1 MAINWDRIK
10 QNASEYDNTV
20 RQRNKAI
27 NQAAYSKT
35 KTTKKEDEEEEMR
48 SFSSFLSSLP
58 AYKRAYSSYTAPKT
72 GAQTFSFPSSSKT
85 PATTQ
90 NIGTGA
96 LKAELADRRASGNF
110 TMPGSH
116 EGRVKELEAHG
127 DTVRNQLRAQFQPLD
142 YRGEQI
148 EDQDTTAADLLNS
161 SLAALA
167 QEAAQESFLADID
180 RLSTR
185 TTGRPGNISVED
197 FLSKSRYVPTGS
209 GEDAK
214 FNAVTGMYSSTGFD
228 DILYDYI
235 NRNPKA
241 VEIQELQDV
250 QLGHGALGLDQGYLS
265 QMGDREVGIF
275 NYLYAT
281 QGPDAAYS
289 YIDEIKNSLTA
300 RNRAEEEAMWRS
312 MARESPADTAGM
324 SVFSVLTS
332 PAKGLSY
339 IGQLADYAADGTIDQ
354 NAGTNRLSYINSA
367 IRSEASDIVETN
379 WGAPGSFFYNTGMS
393 MADFLYAT
401 AISGGF
407 GAAPG
412 TAAAK
417 ASSGLALS
425 IMGTGAAADTVIASK
440 DRGLSDDQSFALG
453 TIAGLAEIATEK
465 FSLDALLKDPK
476 NAVLFVLQNAGVE
489 ASEETASSLINF
501 IADIAI
507 SKNKSEWQ
515 MSINDYIS
523 QGYSENEAFGKAF
536 ADQAK
541 SIGLDALGGALSG
554 GVLSGAR
561 VGANAIYNR
570 ASGAHAVD
578 AGSPIIQNQYA
589 TDTEAQQQTQTDP
602 LQALAEE
609 MAAKEAEE
617 IFPTVEERPRPK
629 PQKASVVSEQQQ
641 QETAPEPSWKKYT
654 GAPRADGTNPAAQAR
669 TAARQAAESADLAS
683 MSTDERESFLQA
695 YDMGRSGESFEAD
708 VSSLP
713 VQSDAVYGAFFQGQ
727 DDYFN
732 GSADRYQA
740 YRTRETSAEQATQ
753 VETSVQE
760 AQQISQAETPVVDTQ
775 NETQPLDI
783 LGGENTAPVRM
794 SLDEYLGLRGLRAP
808 ISDYMDDKL
817 RLPHG
822 ETQRQRARRE
832 AEANAAA
839 DDYAARRKAAIQ
851 EYERKVQSGEI
862 VEKTRIERLI
872 DTARGRD
879 ENESVQSA
887 RRVLEKRGI
896 DWRVDDSVNALTS
909 PVSDQS
915 SPGTS
920 SKKEGV
926 QIPIEE
932 RTWQDAGNR
941 KVNAFQYDNPELH
954 PYFVEAAKALQYDL
968 AASVKGERLPVYD
981 ASSETGKDIIGFTGT
996 KRSVTE
1002 PIAQALDNANLSY
1015 AQIEK
1020 ALDDLIADN
1029 GQENYAAAKKVELV
1043 LDDMLTDGYTDSDGN
1058 EVPPNEDYIALK
1070 KRTSSADGSTYRMSE
1085 EEWSSIMATERKKPE
1100 SEDVDRMASTS
1111 ARKEGEYKEEWES
1124 SRVGDTS
1131 KSSMP
1136 LSDII
1141 SKIEHDFG
1149 INVTVGH
1156 ILGSGTRGQYNR
1168 KERGIRTKIANQ
1180 LPVVAH
1186 ELGHHFDNVYG
1197 FTKSISPEL
1206 QSELVD
1212 NLGADMKKAYPE
1224 RKWVKEGMAEFMRRF
1239 LQNRETAAIDY
1250 PEFTK
1255 YFLSSLNNT
1264 DGPHIEQL
1272 ADEVNAYY
1280 SMDTDSASS
1289 SVRFAEEGG
1298 RDFRTV
1304 PEKIKDMGASV
1315 YQAWIDSNYGIK
1327 RFSDKADTARPYIMA
1342 TNAAYSDA
1350 MAAQIIAGDL
1360 TDKDGRYVSSGLSTA
1375 LQGINLKNKTEY
1387 RAFGEYLIVK
1397 HGPERLKE
1405 GLRVF
1410 ADDRKNSTQWMEKRR
1425 AELEEK
1431 YPAFK
1436 KASEQLYNFEKQF
1449 LQTWGVSTG
1458 LVSKK
1463 SASDWGKRWSFYVP
1477 FNRAIEKGGGGAK
1490 RSFANQSSGIKKA
1503 VGSGLDIVH
1512 PVDNIIYNIV
1522 RMVNASVRNNVMVE
1536 ITDAADAIGGMANFL
1551 EKVPTPMKRI
1561 SFSTS
1566 ELKKTLGE
1574 DIEKSQM
1581 SQTDKDAAFDI
1592 VNDIDEILYQYTRG
1606 KAGGDVVTVMK
1617 EGDPEY
1623 WKINDE
1629 GLLES
1634 ISKLAPSKMPAF
1646 LEVYGSISRFMT
1658 SNITGNN
1665 VLWSIFSNSPRDLMT
1680 FFTYSKNK
1688 NPFKLLGGIASSYLN
1703 KVRGQNAD
1711 PLYKEYLAMGGGSAS
1726 AYSADRSLAKSA
1738 RKNFSR
1744 SIISYLNPIDLISF
1758 VSDTIEMGPRFSYY
1772 KVLRGEG
1779 VDSQTAFYEAM
1790 DVTTNFRRGGTV
1802 SRELNKVVPFFNASV
1817 QGIDKFSRWI
1827 TAQDAPAKNRK
1838 KAAATRAS
1846 MYVASSLALAA
1857 IFYALNNRSDDDK
1870 KNYQQLSNYT
1880 KNAYWCIPIGDGK
1893 FFAVPKP
1900 RELAVLSS
1908 FFETSMEYFHGDNN
1922 HAFDEFYDYAIE
1934 NFLPSGFSDLAKADV
1949 FGAVGSIGLF
1959 GVGAYMMANRDFMGR
1974 PIVSSG
1980 LQSLEPKDQYTERTS
1995 KIAKVLGDAF
2005 NQSPQMID
2013 YFFQQ
2018 TLGGW
2023 WKAQKALFP
2032 VGDAEIDPTLG
2043 IRNTYIKDS
2052 QYSTDLVNWLY
2063 DTSESS
2069 TAAKNSAPD
2078 DTEKAITAKWDSNMQ
2093 EFYSRYYAVSK
2104 NSPETDLNRSIRQE
2118 VLDMIADYRNLRESG
2133 DKTSAQKTAE
2143 SIAKKANDTGLLPSV
2158 MQNSVKDAND
2168 KVHTLSGPQYVEF
2181 QTDYLRIYWE
2191 AVEGAVSKVDSQK
2204 EKELVLEKAKSV
2216 ALDEAKI
2223 RALKRIGAPYQEEKE
2238 EDEGGNE
2245 DESIYSVG
2253 LTPSEAVLYE
2263 IAYGMAESELDEN
2276 GKTIP
2281 GSKQEKVIEAIDDM
2295 SWLSPEQKSWLFR
2308 SKYTS
2313 DKNNPWA

>member
-58 AYKRAYSSYTAPKT
+58 AYQRAYSAYTAPKT
-72 GAQTFSFPSSSKT
+72 STQTFSLPSSSKT

-116 EGRVKELEAHG
+116 ESRVKELEAHEAQ
-127 DTVRNQLRAQFQPLD
+127 VRGQLQNLFQPLD
-142 YRGEQI
+142 YTGYGFGRKN
-148 EDQDTTAADLLNS
+148 TAPETALNQQLS
-161 SLAALA
+161 ALA
-167 QEAAQESFLADID
+167 QESVQESFLADLD

-197 FLSKSRYVPTGS
+197 FLAKSKYVPTGS

-214 FNAVTGMYSSTGFD
+214 FNAVTGIYSSTGFD

-250 QLGHGALGLDQGYLS
+250 QLGHGVLGLDQGYLS

-275 NYLYAT
+275 NYLYST

-289 YIDEIKNSLTA
+289 YINEIKNSLTA

-324 SVFSVLTS
+324 SVFSVLAS

-379 WGAPGSFFYNTGMS
+379 WGAPGSFLYNTGMS
-393 MADFLYAT
+393 MADFLYST
-401 AISGGF
+401 ALSGGF

-417 ASSGLALS
+417 ASSGLALA

-489 ASEETASSLINF
+489 ASEETLSSLINF
-501 IADIAI
+501 VADRAI
-507 SKNKSEWQ
+507 SGNDSEWNVA
-515 MSINDYIS
+515 INNYIS
-523 QGYSENEAFGKAF
+523 HGYSEKEAKENAF
-536 ADQAK
+536 WDQFK
-541 SIGLDALGGALSG
+541 SIALDALGGALSG

-570 ASGAHAVD
+570 ASGAQTVD
-578 AGSPIIQNQYA
+578 AESPIIQNA

-629 PQKASVVSEQQQ
+629 PQKAAVVSEQQQ
-641 QETAPEPSWKKYT
+641 QETVPEPSWQKYT
-654 GAPRADGTNPAAQAR
+654 GAPRADGSNPAAQAR
-669 TAARQAAESADLAS
+669 SVARQAAENADLAS
-683 MSTDERESFLQA
+683 MYTAERESFLQA

-732 GSADRYQA
+732 GNTDRYQA
-740 YRTRETSAEQATQ
+740 YRTRETGAEQDTQ
-753 VETSVQE
+753 VETPVQE
-760 AQQISQAETPVVDTQ
+760 AQQISQAEAEQAPFEPMPVETPVLEQ
-775 NETQPLDI
+775 
-783 LGGENTAPVRM
+783 TAP
-794 SLDEYLGLRGLRAP
+794 
-808 ISDYMDDKL
+808 
-817 RLPHG
+817 
-822 ETQRQRARRE
+822 ET
-832 AEANAAA
+832 
-839 DDYAARRKAAIQ
+839 
-851 EYERKVQSGEI
+851 
-862 VEKTRIERLI
+862 T
-872 DTARGRD
+872 
-879 ENESVQSA
+879 
-887 RRVLEKRGI
+887 
-896 DWRVDDSVNALTS
+896 
-909 PVSDQS
+909 P
-915 SPGTS
+915 
-920 SKKEGV
+920 KKESV

-941 KVNAFQYDNPELH
+941 KVNAFQYDNPELR
-954 PYFVEAAKALQYDL
+954 PYFAEAAKALQYDL
-968 AASVKGERLPVYD
+968 ASSVKGERMPVYD
-981 ASSETGKDIIGFTGT
+981 ASSETGKDVIGVTGT
-996 KRSVTE
+996 KRSVTD
-1002 PIAQALDNANLSY
+1002 PIAQALDNAGLSY

-1206 QSELVD
+1206 QSELVN
-1212 NLGADMKKAYPE
+1212 NLGDDMKSNYPE
-1224 RKWVKEGMAEFMRRF
+1224 NKWLTEGMAEFMRRF

-1272 ADEVNAYY
+1272 ADEINAYY

-1536 ITDAADAIGGMANFL
+1536 ITDAAGAIGGMANFL

-2263 IAYGMAESELDEN
+2263 IAYGVAESDLDED

-2295 SWLSPEQKSWLFR
+2295 SWLSEEQKSWLFR
-2308 SKYTS
+2308 SKYPS

>member
-1 MAINWDRIK
+1 MSRLKELQA
-10 QNASEYDNTV
+10 QV
-20 RQRNKAI
+20 KAMR
-27 NQAAYSKT
+27 SG
-35 KTTKKEDEEEEMR
+35 KKYTPKKEEEEKKLPSSVIKKFNDAASR
-48 SFSSFLSSLP
+48 NARLRYSGQLVQNEEEENDAIISSFLSSLP

-96 LKAELADRRASGNF
+96 LKAELADRRASGDF
-110 TMPGSH
+110 TMPGGVEDGIRTTISALNKR
-116 EGRVKELEAHG
+116 ESELSSA
-127 DTVRNQLRAQFQPLD
+127 LRPQFRPLD
-142 YRGEQI
+142 YTGVQKDLDTSQGVDALAKELQDLQIHRDRLKRSLPSYKPEQLFNPDDYHSFSDQLAYQFERRG
-148 EDQDTTAADLLNS
+148 ADLLGVVEGVADAVGVPLATAMEWIFSVGGTASTPTSELFGQWGDSLLNGSPTAEYEESIRQRYNPTQSMEEAGNFGS
-161 SLAALA
+161 SVTQMLPAIGAAILTGGSSAAGSAINAASNA
-167 QEAAQESFLADID
+167 QRGATVGQALFGLQAAGGGMSEAAEEGANRTQAIVYGIESGLLETIVENVAGGIPFMNKGVISQAAQKVLSSPVLNKALDIAGEGGEEAVSAIITPYLKRAVYDSDAQTATADEIAESAIMGMIAAGVIQAGIE
-180 RLSTR
+180 L
-185 TTGRPGNISVED
+185 PQAISM
-197 FLSKSRYVPTGS
+197 R
-209 GEDAK
+209 
-214 FNAVTGMYSSTGFD
+214 NAV
-228 DILYDYI
+228 
-235 NRNPKA
+235 
-241 VEIQELQDV
+241 
-250 QLGHGALGLDQGYLS
+250 
-265 QMGDREVGIF
+265 
-275 NYLYAT
+275 
-281 QGPDAAYS
+281 
-289 YIDEIKNSLTA
+289 NS
-300 RNRAEEEAMWRS
+300 EME
-312 MARESPADTAGM
+312 
-324 SVFSVLTS
+324 
-332 PAKGLSY
+332 
-339 IGQLADYAADGTIDQ
+339 
-354 NAGTNRLSYINSA
+354 
-367 IRSEASDIVETN
+367 
-379 WGAPGSFFYNTGMS
+379 
-393 MADFLYAT
+393 
-401 AISGGF
+401 
-407 GAAPG
+407 
-412 TAAAK
+412 
-417 ASSGLALS
+417 
-425 IMGTGAAADTVIASK
+425 
-440 DRGLSDDQSFALG
+440 
-453 TIAGLAEIATEK
+453 
-465 FSLDALLKDPK
+465 
-476 NAVLFVLQNAGVE
+476 
-489 ASEETASSLINF
+489 
-501 IADIAI
+501 
-507 SKNKSEWQ
+507 
-515 MSINDYIS
+515 
-523 QGYSENEAFGKAF
+523 
-536 ADQAK
+536 
-541 SIGLDALGGALSG
+541 
-554 GVLSGAR
+554 
-561 VGANAIYNR
+561 
-570 ASGAHAVD
+570 
-578 AGSPIIQNQYA
+578 NQYA

-629 PQKASVVSEQQQ
+629 PQKAAVVSEQQQ
-641 QETAPEPSWKKYT
+641 QETVPEPSWKKYT
-654 GAPRADGTNPAAQAR
+654 GAPRADGTDPAAQAR
-669 TAARQAAESADLAS
+669 TAARQAAENADLSS
-683 MSTDERESFLQA
+683 MNTAERESFLQA

-732 GSADRYQA
+732 GNADRYQA
-740 YRTRETSAEQATQ
+740 YRTRETGAEQATQ
-753 VETSVQE
+753 VETPVQE
-760 AQQISQAETPVVDTQ
+760 AQQISQAEAEQAPFEPMPVETPVSEQ
-775 NETQPLDI
+775 
-783 LGGENTAPVRM
+783 TAP
-794 SLDEYLGLRGLRAP
+794 
-808 ISDYMDDKL
+808 
-817 RLPHG
+817 
-822 ETQRQRARRE
+822 ET
-832 AEANAAA
+832 
-839 DDYAARRKAAIQ
+839 
-851 EYERKVQSGEI
+851 
-862 VEKTRIERLI
+862 T
-872 DTARGRD
+872 
-879 ENESVQSA
+879 
-887 RRVLEKRGI
+887 
-896 DWRVDDSVNALTS
+896 
-909 PVSDQS
+909 P
-915 SPGTS
+915 
-920 SKKEGV
+920 KKEGI

-941 KVNAFQYDNPELH
+941 KVNAFQYDNPELR
-954 PYFVEAAKALQYDL
+954 PYFAEAAKALQYDL
-968 AASVKGERLPVYD
+968 ASAVKGERMPVYD
-981 ASSETGKDIIGFTGT
+981 ASSETGKDVIGVTGT

-1002 PIAQALDNANLSY
+1002 PIAQALDNAGLSY
-1015 AQIEK
+1015 TQIEK

-2263 IAYGMAESELDEN
+2263 IAYGMAESDLDED

-2295 SWLSPEQKSWLFR
+2295 SWLSEEQKSWLFR
-2308 SKYTS
+2308 SKYSS
-2313 DKNNPWA
+2313 DKNNPWS